1 MTDLKFQPVRHD
13 HKAFLEKASKRRGF
27 NEAYETLELEYA
39 LASEMLAA
47 RTRAGLTQEAVAC
60 RMGTTKS
67 AIPRLES
74 AGKHAPSVA
83 SLKRYAE
90 AVGCT
95 LKIEL
100 VSADRKR
107 RKNAKPDLHKGRSVD
122 QEILGAVMKIDYD
135 QTSDILSMLF
145 SSTPVE
151 ESDEVKPGVI
161 LDYDAAGNVVGIEI
175 LDASRRMENPTAV
188 ELSVKAA

>member
-1 MTDLKFQPVRHD
+1 MVDLKCQPVRHD

-27 NEAYETLELEYA
+27 DEAYEALELEYA

-47 RTRAGLTQEAVAC
+47 CTRAGLTQEAVAS

-67 AIPRLES
+67 AISRLES
-74 AGKHAPSVA
+74 AGKHAPSFA

-100 VSADRKR
+100 VPADSKR
-107 RKNAKPDLHKGRSVD
+107 RKNAKASV
-122 QEILGAVMKIDYD
+122 QR
-135 QTSDILSMLF
+135 
-145 SSTPVE
+145 
-151 ESDEVKPGVI
+151 
-161 LDYDAAGNVVGIEI
+161 DAA
-175 LDASRRMENPTAV
+175 
-188 ELSVKAA
+188 